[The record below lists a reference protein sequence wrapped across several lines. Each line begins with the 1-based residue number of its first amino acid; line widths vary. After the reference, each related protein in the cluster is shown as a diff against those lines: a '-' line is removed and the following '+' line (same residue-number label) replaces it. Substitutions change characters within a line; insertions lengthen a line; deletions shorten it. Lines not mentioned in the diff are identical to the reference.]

1 MSLKISGIN
10 VNGIRS
16 ACTKGLVTWL
26 KETSPDIV
34 CIQELKAQ
42 DHDIPNEIRDLGYE
56 AFYHAAE
63 KKGYSGV
70 AILSNRSPLEV
81 EVGIGTEWVD
91 AEGRLL
97 VLHFKDWSLC
107 SIYAP
112 SGTTGEVRQHMKYV
126 FLDLFES
133 YIKTQQEKG
142 RRLIFVGDF
151 NIAHQEVDIHNPKG
165 NKNSSGFLPEERDW
179 FTKFL
184 QLGYVDVFRYLH
196 PSITDVYSWW
206 SFRANSRNNNKGWRI
221 DYQIADASLISYLRE
236 AYIETEVIL
245 SDHAPVTAIYD
256 L

>member
-1 MSLKISGIN
+1 
-10 VNGIRS
+10 
-16 ACTKGLVTWL
+16 
-26 KETSPDIV
+26 
-34 CIQELKAQ
+34 
-42 DHDIPNEIRDLGYE
+42 
-56 AFYHAAE
+56 
-63 KKGYSGV
+63 
-70 AILSNRSPLEV
+70 
-81 EVGIGTEWVD
+81 
-91 AEGRLL
+91 
-97 VLHFKDWSLC
+97 
-107 SIYAP
+107 
-112 SGTTGEVRQHMKYV
+112 MKYV

-221 DYQIADASLISYLRE
+221 DYQIADASLISYLLE